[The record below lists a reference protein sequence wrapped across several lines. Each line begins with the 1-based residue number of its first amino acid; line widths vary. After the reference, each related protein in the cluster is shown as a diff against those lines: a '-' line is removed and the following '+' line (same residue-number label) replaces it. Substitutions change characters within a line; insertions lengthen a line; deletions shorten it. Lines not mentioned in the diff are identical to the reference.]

1 MCGIAG
7 IFHADPER
15 RVDPET
21 LVAMAAIQYHRG
33 PDGFGYRV
41 QDDRGVGFSHA
52 RLSIIDLDEDRG
64 RQPFV
69 NGNET
74 IMTAVNG
81 ELYDYKR
88 IRADLTLR
96 GVKFRTKSDS
106 EMVMHLYERVGLE
119 DAIPHFRGEFGIS
132 LYDREHDRLVLI
144 RDRFGVKPLY
154 FTEANGAFVFGS
166 ELKVLFA
173 HPDVPRR
180 FSDTGLFHQLMQ
192 TMVPGT
198 TAFEGVQQ
206 VKPGHMV
213 IVERAHGKLKIR
225 QEKYWDMDFP
235 LAAERAEHSEE
246 DEEYWIEG
254 VREQLMEAVQLRLEA
269 DVPVACYLSGG
280 IDSCITLGLAAATQQ
295 SPVKAFTIGFDDVAY
310 DETAIARE
318 MAESVGADHDIMTL
332 QADHLYDNLVET
344 LWHAERTIYNT
355 LGVAKL
361 LMSRHVNQAGYKVVV
376 TGEGSDELFGGY
388 PAFRRDL
395 FLHGLDTMPAAERA
409 VWQQMLS
416 ESNKLFSGA
425 MLAEN
430 ELDDPALTAL
440 VGFTP
445 SCLQPWL
452 AAAEHVPGLL
462 SPERRAALEGYAPGA
477 AIAGGPGRRHA
488 GGPAS
493 AGQGPVRLDQD
504 HARGPDPDLGRRP
517 RGHGELHGGA
527 PAVPGP
533 PPGRVRRATAAV
545 DADQGPH
552 REIRAARGD
561 EGPAAQGALRTREVR
576 VHGPAGP
583 HRPEEVGRHEGPGGP
598 VPVRGGH
605 PRGGA
610 AGSRGRAAPV
620 RTPRGRGHLGL
631 HPGAARCG
639 DQPHDRRAGAARAFR
654 RRRHP
659 AHRPPQ
665 GRGAGLAALGHL
677 TSHWLERARRRG
689 DAVNTSL

>member
-7 IFHADPER
+7 IFHADPDR

-52 RLSIIDLDEDRG
+52 RLSIIDLDENRG

-69 NGNET
+69 MSDGS

-106 EMVMHLYERVGLE
+106 EMVMHLYRRDGLE
-119 DAIPHFRGEFGIS
+119 DAIPHFRGEFAIS

-144 RDRFGVKPLY
+144 RDRFGIKPLY
-154 FTEANGAFVFGS
+154 FTEANGALVFGS

-180 FSDTGLFHQLMQ
+180 FSDTGLYHQLMQ
-192 TMVPGT
+192 TIVPGT
-198 TAFEGVQQ
+198 TAFEGIHQ

-225 QEKYWDMDFP
+225 EEKYWDMDFP
-235 LAAERAEHSEE
+235 LATERAEPGEE

-254 VREQLMEAVQLRLEA
+254 VRSHLMEAVQLRLEA

-318 MAESVGADHDIMTL
+318 MAESVGADQDVMTL
-332 QADHLYDNLVET
+332 QADHLYDNFVET
-344 LWHAERTIYNT
+344 LWHTERTIYNT

-361 LMSRHVNQAGYKVVV
+361 LMSRHVNECGYKVVV
-376 TGEGSDELFGGY
+376 TGEGSDELFAGY
-388 PAFRRDL
+388 PSFRRDL
-395 FLHGLDTMPAAERA
+395 FLHGMDTLPAADRA
-409 VWQQMLS
+409 AWQQLLS
-416 ESNKLFSGA
+416 ESNKLVTGA
-425 MLAEN
+425 MLAQD
-430 ELDDPALTAL
+430 ELDDPALTGL

-452 AAAEHVPGLL
+452 ASAIHVPGLL
-462 SPERRAALEGYAPGA
+462 ATERRARLDGYDPGA
-477 AIAGGPGRRHA
+477 AIADALDGDMLEGRHPLDKAQYVWIKTMLEGQILTWGGDRVDMANSMEARPPFLDHHLAEFAAQIPPTLRIKGRTEKYVLREAMKGVLPRVLYEREKFAFMAPPAHTDPKKWAAMKALADRYLSDEAIAEA
-488 GGPAS
+488 GLLDPEGVRQLFALHESADTPAS
-493 AGQGPVRLDQD
+493 TQVQLDAVINHMIGVQVLHEHFVAAD
-504 HARGPDPDLGRRP
+504 IP
-517 RGHGELHGGA
+517 R
-527 PAVPGP
+527 
-533 PPGRVRRATAAV
+533 
-545 DADQGPH
+545 
-552 REIRAARGD
+552 I
-561 EGPAAQGALRTREVR
+561 
-576 VHGPAGP
+576 
-583 HRPEEVGRHEGPGGP
+583 
-598 VPVRGGH
+598 
-605 PRGGA
+605 
-610 AGSRGRAAPV
+610 
-620 RTPRGRGHLGL
+620 
-631 HPGAARCG
+631 
-639 DQPHDRRAGAARAFR
+639 
-654 RRRHP
+654 
-659 AHRPPQ
+659 
-665 GRGAGLAALGHL
+665 
-677 TSHWLERARRRG
+677 ARRK
-689 DAVNTSL
+689 AESLGWHA

>member
-7 IFHADPER
+7 IFHADPDR

-52 RLSIIDLDEDRG
+52 RLSIIDLDENRG

-69 NGNET
+69 NSDET
-74 IMTAVNG
+74 LMTAVNG

-166 ELKVLFA
+166 ELKALFA
-173 HPDVPRR
+173 HPDVPRQ

-198 TAFEGVQQ
+198 TAFEGIHQ

-213 IVERAHGKLKIR
+213 IVERAHGKLKVR

-295 SPVKAFTIGFDDVAY
+295 SPVKAFTIGFDDAAY

-318 MAESVGADHDIMTL
+318 MAESVGADHDVMTL

-355 LGVAKL
+355 LGVAKM
-361 LMSRHVNQAGYKVVV
+361 LMSRHVNGAGYKVVV

-430 ELDDPALTAL
+430 ELDDPALTEL

-452 AAAEHVPGLL
+452 AAADHVPGLL

-477 AIAGGPGRRHA
+477 AIAEALDGDMLEGRHPLDKAQYVWIKTMLEGQILTWGGDRVDMANSMEARPPFLDHHLAEFAAQLPPSMRIKGRTEKYVLREA
-488 GGPAS
+488 MKGLLPKVLYEREKFAFMAPPA
-493 AGQGPVRLDQD
+493 
-504 HARGPDPDLGRRP
+504 HTDPKKW
-517 RGHGELHGGA
+517 
-527 PAVPGP
+527 
-533 PPGRVRRATAAV
+533 AAMKAL
-545 DADQGPH
+545 ADQYLSDEAI
-552 REIRAARGD
+552 RE
-561 EGPAAQGALRTREVR
+561 
-576 VHGPAGP
+576 
-583 HRPEEVGRHEGPGGP
+583 
-598 VPVRGGH
+598 
-605 PRGGA
+605 
-610 AGSRGRAAPV
+610 
-620 RTPRGRGHLGL
+620 
-631 HPGAARCG
+631 
-639 DQPHDRRAGAARAFR
+639 
-654 RRRHP
+654 
-659 AHRPPQ
+659 
-665 GRGAGLAALGHL
+665 AGLLDPEGVKRLFQLHEAEDTSVSTQVQLDAVINHMIGVQVLHAHFVAADIPGIARRKAEALG
-677 TSHWLERARRRG
+677 WRP
-689 DAVNTSL
+689 